1 MLANFSSSL
10 IEAALSSLAP
20 LQDDLEPTGPVDSD
34 EETEQ
39 VMAAIARRR
48 PRPMAQHVHVD
59 LKRRN
64 EVICIKKALHD
75 ALPGKGGRGLFAI
88 GETGTTTWNGAA
100 GFADRGAAYVGGGGL
115 SNTVLSNITNGSHE
129 DFEIPSLTS
138 VSREVGSSAWSMRE
152 AGRELAAQEKAEEE
166 ARKKGGDSGSQGQPV
181 RKSSTAGG
189 STVVHVEQ

>member
-1 MLANFSSSL
+1 M
-10 IEAALSSLAP
+10 
-20 LQDDLEPTGPVDSD
+20 EPTGPVDSD

-48 PRPMAQHVHVD
+48 PRPMAQHIHVD

-88 GETGTTTWNGAA
+88 GETGTTTWSVAA
-100 GFADRGAAYVGGGGL
+100 GVSDRGAAYLGSGGL
-115 SNTVLSNITNGSHE
+115 SNTVLTNITNGIH
-129 DFEIPSLTS
+129 DDYEIPSLTS
-138 VSREVGSSAWSMRE
+138 ASREVGSSAWNMRE

-166 ARKKGGDSGSQGQPV
+166 ARKKGGNAGSQGQPI

-189 STVVHVEQ
+189 PTVVHVEK